1 VLAEIDRAHDDLPP
15 DGDYLVRVTAPI
27 DHWSHAELHRIMTEL
42 LAAGRP
48 S

>member
-1 VLAEIDRAHDDLPP
+1 VLVEIDRAHDDLPP
-15 DGDYLVRVTAPI
+15 GGDYLVRVTAPI
-27 DHWSHAELHRIMTEL
+27 DHWSHAELHRTMTEL